1 MSESTKQAAEAKPGE
16 SPSKAE
22 TAKSPAPETAAAAEI
37 RPEVAKQTRRAS
49 LPYAQA
55 AALAAAVGF
64 GWLGG
69 WASFAAPRQ
78 PGDPLTNQMQRIDLI
93 GLAAGVEKTG
103 LEAKRLADEMQ
114 TLGADLQPLKEAF
127 ERSNQEAASW
137 RAQLTERL
145 EQAQRL
151 DQAQRFEEDVAAKL
165 ASVMERA
172 QQSDQVGA
180 AKLASVIERLEK
192 VERMDPRLAEV
203 AERLERIE
211 RQMTTAATTASVVKP
226 AAVVSNDV
234 AERTGSVAEAKPAI
248 VAGWVLRDV
257 HAGVA
262 LVEGRNHRL
271 VEIVPGQ
278 NLPGVGRIEAIERRG
293 KSWVVVTSRGII
305 TSQQW

>member
-22 TAKSPAPETAAAAEI
+22 TAKSSAPETAAAAEI

-93 GLAAGVEKTG
+93 GLAAGVEKT
-103 LEAKRLADEMQ
+103 EIETKRMAAEMQ
-114 TLGADLQPLKEAF
+114 ILGADLQPLKEAF

-145 EQAQRL
+145 DQAQRL
-151 DQAQRFEEDVAAKL
+151 EEDVSAKL

-305 TSQQW
+305 TSLQW

>member
-1 MSESTKQAAEAKPGE
+1 
-16 SPSKAE
+16 
-22 TAKSPAPETAAAAEI
+22 
-37 RPEVAKQTRRAS
+37 
-49 LPYAQA
+49 
-55 AALAAAVGF
+55 LAAAVGL

-78 PGDPLTNQMQRIDLI
+78 PVDALTNQMQRIDFA
-93 GLAAGVEKTG
+93 GLAAGVEKTE
-103 LEAKRLADEMQ
+103 LETKRLAVEMQ

-127 ERSNQEAASW
+127 ERSNQESASW
-137 RAQLTERL
+137 RTQVTE
-145 EQAQRL
+145 RL

-180 AKLASVIERLEK
+180 AKLASLVERLEK

-211 RQMTTAATTASVVKP
+211 RQMTAAATTASVVKP
-226 AAVVSNDV
+226 AAVVSTDA
-234 AERTGSVAEAKPAI
+234 AERTGSVAEAKPAV